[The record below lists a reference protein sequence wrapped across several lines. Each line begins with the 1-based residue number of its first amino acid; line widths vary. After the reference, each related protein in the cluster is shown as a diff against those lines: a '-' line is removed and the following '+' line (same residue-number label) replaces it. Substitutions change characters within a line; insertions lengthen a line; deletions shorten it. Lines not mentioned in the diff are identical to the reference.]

1 MKRRDLLTLVGG
13 ATLLAASPL
22 RHVRAEPTTVLK
34 ASDVHPE
41 GYPTV
46 QAVENM
52 GKKLEAAT
60 GGRIGI
66 QMYASMQLG
75 GEKEAIEQAQI
86 GALQFAR
93 VSVGAL
99 GPVVADLNVFNLP
112 FLFRNTE
119 HMEKV
124 IDGPIGQALLDK
136 VTDNPQIKLIGL
148 CWMDAGARNVYDS
161 KKPIRTIED
170 LKGQKVRVM
179 GNPMFVDMMNALG
192 GNGVAMGYDQVFS
205 ALQTGVVDGA
215 ENNPPSFVFDNHYQ
229 VAKYYSLTDR
239 TVDDLLHVLGVAE
252 EERQVE
258 DVEVGNDRP
267 QRPDADPGEL
277 QGADLRL
284 LDRLLLAAEL
294 HRGIHLDADAAA
306 GRRFELLA
314 HVLDRLDGRVAL
326 GVHVRGLQHRR
337 WLRPSVAQRCRGE
350 ERGAS
355 RQRQQIPSLHAV
367 PSPGRRSG

>member
-1 MKRRDLLTLVGG
+1 MKRRDLLTMAG
-13 ATLLAASPL
+13 AAALTAAAPL
-22 RHVRAEPTTVLK
+22 RHARAEPTTVLK

-52 GKKLEAAT
+52 GKKREQAT
-60 GGRIGI
+60 GGRLGI

-99 GPVVADLNVFNLP
+99 GPVVDDLNVFNLP

-119 HMEKV
+119 HMHKV

-136 VTDNPQIKLIGL
+136 VTNNPQVRLVGL

-229 VAKYYSLTDR
+229 VAKYYSLTEHLIVPEMLVFSRIGWDKLSPEDQGLIGKFSR
-239 TVDDLLHVLGVAE
+239 EAQLD
-252 EERQVE
+252 ERQLWNKVE
-258 DVEVGNDRP
+258 ADAM
-267 QRPDADPGEL
+267 QRMKAAGIEIIPIADKKPFQDAVKPVWDKY
-277 QGADLRL
+277 GAKY
-284 LDRLLLAAEL
+284 AEL
-294 HRGIHLDADAAA
+294 IK
-306 GRRFELLA
+306 
-314 HVLDRLDGRVAL
+314 
-326 GVHVRGLQHRR
+326 
-337 WLRPSVAQRCRGE
+337 
-350 ERGAS
+350 
-355 RQRQQIPSLHAV
+355 QIQAV
-367 PSPGRRSG
+367 S